1 MFSANNT
8 DTDNIESKKKEQ
20 LNEVKTTNWKQFAI
34 KFSKSFLVTICL
46 GVVVFGACG
55 LYTAKVA
62 ESNILPSD
70 LDFAPYTNKDYTVDP
85 SASIFMNIIKIRP
98 WNGFNF
104 WDDPTLVHSQEA
116 TFIKEDFTNSWLFKF
131 LCFLDTY
138 ANSNEP
144 NEPKTF
150 SNLSHF
156 LHSILKTNLSNSFGI
171 VNTIY
176 SLLYK
181 LPEWVVMLFYFTV
194 FPFIGIFLLFYNG
207 IRALITH
214 LGNTTA
220 AFSEFKD
227 KQKWEDISLFHESR
241 GWLNF
246 FWVIIVFIF
255 YVIISFYLVF
265 FMSCFTT
272 IYSLFTPLMREYN
285 LKKSDETYGFGTFLR
300 DTFVYKK
307 SFILFLTAYT
317 LLNSVNTYLNNSNYI
332 VGCIIAILIL
342 AIGFNIFNPTDP
354 TNNDITQIDF
364 TGKTGEISKIIKTKQ
379 VATNDIDCTV
389 NKTVIQT
396 PSGFGTQPLAGPLEP
411 TAIPLPPFKPLEP
424 FETPLNP
431 LGPLPQLNSSVEPLT
446 SVYNEDANRNQ
457 FGGTGGGKKHIPRK
471 LNKDGTSHKKYDFKL
486 T

>member
-20 LNEVKTTNWKQFAI
+20 ANEVKTTDWKQFAI

-70 LDFAPYTNKDYTVDP
+70 VDFAPYTNINYTVDP
-85 SASIFMNIIKIRP
+85 PASIFMNIIKIRP
-98 WNGFNF
+98 WKGFNF
-104 WDDPTLVHSQEA
+104 WNDPISVHSQEA
-116 TFIKEDFTNSWLFKF
+116 MFEKEDFTNSWLFKF

-144 NEPKTF
+144 NAPKTF

-156 LHSILKTNLSNSFGI
+156 MHSILKTNLANSFGI

-181 LPEWVVMLFYFTV
+181 LPEWIVLLFYFTV

-220 AFSEFKD
+220 AFSEFRD
-227 KQKWEDISLFHESR
+227 KQKWEDIALFDNDR

-255 YVIISFYLVF
+255 YVIISFNLVF

-272 IYSLFTPLMREYN
+272 IYSLFTPLSREYKLN
-285 LKKSDETYGFGTFLR
+285 KSEETYGFGTFLR

-317 LLNSVNTYLNNSNYI
+317 LLDSVNTYLNNSNYI

-342 AIGFNIFNPTDP
+342 AFGFNIFNPTDP
-354 TNNDITQIDF
+354 TDNDVTQIDF
-364 TGKTGEISKIIKTKQ
+364 TGKLDEISRNNMSKQ
-379 VATNDIDCTV
+379 VPTDTISCSVKDKILETNV
-389 NKTVIQT
+389 NQT
-396 PSGFGTQPLAGPLEP
+396 PLGFGSRPLASQ
-411 TAIPLPPFKPLEP
+411 
-424 FETPLNP
+424 
-431 LGPLPQLNSSVEPLT
+431 QLEPLT
-446 SVYNEDANRNQ
+446 TLEPSAPPLPENVYNEDLNRN
-457 FGGTGGGKKHIPRK
+457 TYGGGKKHIPRR
-471 LNKDGTSHKKYDFKL
+471 LNKDGTSHKKYNFKVA
-486 T
+486 

>member
-8 DTDNIESKKKEQ
+8 DTDNVESKKKEQ
-20 LNEVKTTNWKQFAI
+20 SNEVKPTDWKQFAV

-55 LYTAKVA
+55 LYTTKVA
-62 ESNILPSD
+62 QSNILPSD
-70 LDFAPYTNKDYTVDP
+70 VNFAPYTTTDYTVDP
-85 SASIFMNIIKIRP
+85 PASIFMNIIKIRP
-98 WNGFNF
+98 WKGFNF
-104 WDDPTLVHSQEA
+104 WEDPTSVHSQEA
-116 TFIKEDFTNSWLFKF
+116 MFIKEDFTNSWLSN
-131 LCFLDTY
+131 LLTFLDTY

-144 NEPKTF
+144 KTF
-150 SNLSHF
+150 SNLSFF
-156 LHSILKTNLSNSFGI
+156 LHSVLKTNLSNSFGI

-181 LPEWVVMLFYFTV
+181 LPEWVVMLFYFTA

-220 AFSEFKD
+220 AFSEFNMD
-227 KQKWEDISLFHESR
+227 KILWEDIALFHESR
-241 GWLNF
+241 GWFNF

-255 YVIISFYLVF
+255 YVIISFYLAF

-272 IYSLFTPLMREYN
+272 IYSLFSPLMREYKLN
-285 LKKSDETYGFGTFLR
+285 KSNDTYGFGAFLR

-317 LLNSVNTYLNNSNYI
+317 LLSSVNTYLNNSNYI

-354 TNNDITQIDF
+354 TNNDITQINF
-364 TGKTGEISKIIKTKQ
+364 TGKPGELTKNIKTEQIISIKSGY
-379 VATNDIDCTV
+379 TEPILE
-389 NKTVIQT
+389 
-396 PSGFGTQPLAGPLEP
+396 PSAPPLEP
-411 TAIPLPPFKPLEP
+411 TLEPTLEPSEPPLEP
-424 FETPLNP
+424 TLEPSAPTFEPPLEPSAPTFEPVVTANESM
-431 LGPLPQLNSSVEPLT
+431 GKLPST
-446 SVYNEDANRNQ
+446 MI
-457 FGGTGGGKKHIPRK
+457 GGKKHIPRR
-471 LNKDGTSHKKYDFKL
+471 LNKDGTSHKKYNFKVA
-486 T
+486 